1 MMTSL
6 SSLGHDERS
15 ARTVLS
21 LVAAPNDPST
31 GRLLGQVGAVEL
43 LRLADADGTVPG
55 LDQIAAA
62 VWREGLHTASTADT
76 LATQMATFERQG
88 LRILIP
94 GEKDW
99 PVSLNDLGARTPY
112 ALWTRGETALLA
124 KRLAD
129 RITLTGARASTAY
142 GDHMAI
148 ELASDL
154 ALSGRVVV
162 AGGAYGIEAVA
173 HQSALATGGRTIA
186 VLAGGVDRAY
196 PAGHADLFARIEHQG
211 LLVSEVAP
219 GVAPTRQRFLDR
231 GRILAA
237 LSSTTVIVEAGAR
250 SGSLRVAD
258 EAVELGRSVGAVPGP
273 VTSAASYGSNIL
285 IQDRRA
291 HLLTGSEDVLRLAD
305 EDKSNDHNPE
315 LSPAFR
321 IAAACD
327 RRSPDSRGL

>member
-1 MMTSL
+1 MTSL

-21 LVAAPNDPST
+21 LVAAPNDAST
-31 GRLLGQVGAVEL
+31 GRLVGRVGAVEL
-43 LRLADADGTVPG
+43 LRLADADGAVPG
-55 LDQIAAA
+55 LDQIAAT
-62 VWREGLHTASTADT
+62 VWRERLHTVSSAET

-88 LRILIP
+88 LRVLIP

-99 PVSLNDLGARTPY
+99 PVALNDLGARTPY

-124 KRLAD
+124 KPLAD

-196 PAGHADLFARIEHQG
+196 PAGHTDLFARIEQQG

-231 GRILAA
+231 GRIMAA

-250 SGSLRVAD
+250 SGSLRVAN

-291 HLLTGSEDVLRLAD
+291 RLLTGSEDVLRLAD
-305 EDKSNDHNPE
+305 EDKSNDPNTE
-315 LSPAFR
+315 LSRAFR

>member
-1 MMTSL
+1 MTSL

-31 GRLLGQVGAVEL
+31 GPLLGQVGAVEL
-43 LRLADADGTVPG
+43 LRLADADGAVPG
-55 LDQIAAA
+55 FDQVVAA
-62 VWREGLHTASTADT
+62 VWRERLHIVCSAET

-88 LRILIP
+88 LRVLIP

-99 PVSLNDLGARTPY
+99 PVALNDLGARTPY

-124 KRLAD
+124 KSLAD
-129 RITLTGARASTAY
+129 RFTLTGARASTAY

-162 AGGAYGIEAVA
+162 AGGAYGIEAIA
-173 HQSALATGGRTIA
+173 HQSALASGGRTIA

-196 PAGHADLFARIEHQG
+196 PAGHADLFARIEQQG

-231 GRILAA
+231 GRIMAA

-291 HLLTGSEDVLRLAD
+291 RLLTGSEDVLRLAD
-305 EDKSNDHNPE
+305 EDKSNDRNAE
-315 LSPAFR
+315 LSRAFR
-321 IAAACD
+321 IVAACD
-327 RRSPDSRGL
+327 RRLPDSRTL